1 MTCNKVFCQT
11 SLPSPLASFRCYK
24 FQPNSFQV
32 SVSPDSYVVPECN
45 SFMPVITE
53 YGPSPEYGPTPE
65 FGPPLAGPLLGS
77 YGPLPDPNADDTL
90 TGKPSSQFIHI

>member
-1 MTCNKVFCQT
+1 
-11 SLPSPLASFRCYK
+11 
-24 FQPNSFQV
+24 
-32 SVSPDSYVVPECN
+32 
-45 SFMPVITE
+45 MPVITE

-90 TGKPSSQFIHI
+90 TGKPSSQFIHIYFDTFERFSADRFVLIFHQFVDIYYI